1 MGDALAAQGAPG
13 LGDGQVVAHDD
24 LRGRPHP
31 REVPHRAVL
40 HLLADGHAAH
50 ALDALA
56 AVALQREVGVPGR
69 RLGQGTRGVG
79 QVEGTGKIAQGAG
92 VLAHARGAQRPMIVH
107 DGLQVRPSGRRYL
120 RGVGAHPHALAHGGV
135 AGGRKPLAFHVH
147 QTHAARADAVQVL
160 QVAQRGDGH
169 TSRRGRVQ
177 HARALGG
184 FHRLTV
190 YRDSYHASSPLP
202 VSAPMPYTSQRR
214 HRPHSCAASSALTGS
229 STYLK
234 SRLRS
239 HAGRSATCTRP

>member
-13 LGDGQVVAHDD
+13 LGDGQVVAYDD

-56 AVALQREVGVPGR
+56 AVALQREIGVPRR
-69 RLGQGTRGVG
+69 RLGQRARGVC
-79 QVEGTGKIAQGAG
+79 QVEGARKVAQGAG
-92 VLAHARGAQRPMIVH
+92 VLAHAGGAERAVIIH
-107 DGLQVRPSGRRYL
+107 DGLQIRPSGHCYL
-120 RGVGAHPHALAHGGV
+120 RRVGAHHHALAHGGV

-160 QVAQRGDGH
+160 QVAQRGDLHAG
-169 TSRRGRVQ
+169 RRGRFQ
-177 HARALGG
+177 HRGALGG
-184 FHRLTV
+184 FHGATV
-190 YRDSYHASSPLP
+190 QRNGYHASSPLP

-214 HRPHSCAASSALTGS
+214 HRPHS
-229 STYLK
+229 
-234 SRLRS
+234 
-239 HAGRSATCTRP
+239 